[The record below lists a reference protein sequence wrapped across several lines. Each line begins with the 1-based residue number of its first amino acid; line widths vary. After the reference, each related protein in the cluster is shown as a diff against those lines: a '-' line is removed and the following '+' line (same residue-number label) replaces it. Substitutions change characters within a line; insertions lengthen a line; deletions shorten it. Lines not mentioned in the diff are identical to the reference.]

1 MNNRY
6 RIILLFLLALSLT
19 GCGGKPRKAPKPDGK
34 LRIAAAIFPAYDWV
48 KNILGENPA
57 DAELTLLADNG
68 VDMHSY
74 QPSVDDILTITN
86 ADLFIYVG
94 GESDK
99 WVSDALKQANNPDI
113 CIIKMLDVIGSAA
126 KEEEIKEGMQ
136 AEAEPE
142 EESELDEHVW
152 LSLRNAESVCGAIR
166 DGLSAMDPANA
177 KVYEDNAAAYITKLH
192 TLDSA
197 YQQAISGAPLKT
209 LLFGDRFPFRYLIED
224 YGLDYYAAFSGCSA
238 ETEAGFETITFL
250 AQKADELALPAVLTI
265 DGSDGRIAG
274 TIVQNTSAKN
284 QQILM
289 LDSMQSVS
297 SKDIEA
303 GKIIS
308 RSWNTTSVSWKKL
321 SARRWNNG
329 AAHGSKPFFRL

>member
-6 RIILLFLLALSLT
+6 RIILLLFLLALSLT
-19 GCGGKPRKAPKPDGK
+19 GCGSKSKEAPKPDGK
-34 LRIAAAIFPAYDWV
+34 IRVAAAIFPAYDWV

-57 DAELTLLADNG
+57 GAELTLLADNG

-74 QPSVDDILTITN
+74 QPSVDDILTITG
-86 ADLFIYVG
+86 ADLFIYTG
-94 GESDK
+94 GESDR

-113 CIIKMLDVIGSAA
+113 RIIKMLDVIGSAA

-136 AEAEPE
+136 TEEEPE
-142 EESELDEHVW
+142 EESVPDEHVW
-152 LSLRNAESVCGAIR
+152 LSLRNAETVCGAIR
-166 DGLSAMDPANA
+166 DGLSALDPANA
-177 KVYEDNAAAYITKLH
+177 KVYEDNAAAYITKLQA
-192 TLDSA
+192 LDNA
-197 YQQAISGAPLKT
+197 YQQTISGAPQKT
-209 LLFGDRFPFRYLIED
+209 LLFGDRFPFRYLVED

-274 TIVQNTSAKN
+274 TIVQNTKTKD
-284 QQILM
+284 QQVLM

-303 GKIIS
+303 GK
-308 RSWNTTSVSWKKL
+308 NYL
-321 SARRWNNG
+321 SIMEYDLGILEKALSG
-329 AAHGSKPFFRL
+329 EEK

>member
-6 RIILLFLLALSLT
+6 RIILLLFLLALSLT
-19 GCGGKPRKAPKPDGK
+19 GCGGRSKEASKPDGK
-34 LRIAAAIFPAYDWV
+34 IRVAAAIFPAYDWV
-48 KNILGENPA
+48 KNILGENPGG
-57 DAELTLLADNG
+57 AELTLLADNG

-74 QPSVDDILTITN
+74 QPSVDDILTITG
-86 ADLFIYVG
+86 ADLFIYTG
-94 GESDK
+94 GESDR

-113 CIIKMLDVIGSAA
+113 RIIEMLDVIGSAA

-136 AEAEPE
+136 TEEEPE
-142 EESELDEHVW
+142 EESVPDEHVW
-152 LSLRNAESVCGAIR
+152 LSLRNAEAVCGAIR
-166 DGLSAMDPANA
+166 DELSALDPANA
-177 KVYEDNAAAYITKLH
+177 KVYESNAAAYITKLQA
-192 TLDSA
+192 LDGA
-197 YQQAISGAPLKT
+197 YQQAISEAPLKT
-209 LLFGDRFPFRYLIED
+209 LLFGDRFPFRYLVED

-274 TIVQNTSAKN
+274 TIVQNTKTKD
-284 QQILM
+284 QQVLM

-303 GKIIS
+303 GK
-308 RSWNTTSVSWKKL
+308 NYL
-321 SARRWNNG
+321 SIMEYDLGILDKALG
-329 AAHGSKPFFRL
+329 GEVK

>member
-6 RIILLFLLALSLT
+6 RVILLLFLLTVSLT
-19 GCGGKPRKAPKPDGK
+19 GCGGKPKEASKPNEK
-34 LRIAAAIFPAYDWV
+34 LRIAAAIFPAYDWA

-68 VDMHSY
+68 VDMHSF

-86 ADLFIYVG
+86 ADLFIYAG
-94 GESDK
+94 GESDR
-99 WVSDALKQANNPDI
+99 WVSDALKQADNPDI
-113 CIIKMLDVIGSAA
+113 RIIKMLDVISSAA

-136 AEAEPE
+136 TEAEPE
-142 EESELDEHVW
+142 EEEPELDEHVW

-166 DGLSAMDPANA
+166 DGLSVLDPVNA
-177 KVYEDNAAAYITKLH
+177 KVYEENAAAYITKLQ

-209 LLFGDRFPFRYLIED
+209 LIFGDRFPFRYLIED

-250 AQKADELALPAVLTI
+250 SQKADELSLPAVLTI

-274 TIVQNTSAKN
+274 TIVQNTSAKD

-303 GKIIS
+303 GKS
-308 RSWNTTSVSWKKL
+308 YLSVMEYDLGILEKALGGEVK
-321 SARRWNNG
+321 
-329 AAHGSKPFFRL
+329 